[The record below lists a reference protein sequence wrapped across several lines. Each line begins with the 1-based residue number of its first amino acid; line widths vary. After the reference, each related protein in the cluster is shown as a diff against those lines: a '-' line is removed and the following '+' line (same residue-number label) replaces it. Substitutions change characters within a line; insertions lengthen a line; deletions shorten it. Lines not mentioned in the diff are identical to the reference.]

1 MRPPTLTGCDH
12 SGRSTLG
19 QHLWTPPRRLRSVA
33 DCGIVTDPMP
43 RRFYKLDEVAEM
55 LSTSHSQVYAL
66 VRRGDLAAIKLGG
79 RGQYRVEQREID
91 RYVERLYAETKEW
104 IATHPFVESA
114 SPTERTG
121 TVEEVPPADADATP

>member
-1 MRPPTLTGCDH
+1 M
-12 SGRSTLG
+12 
-19 QHLWTPPRRLRSVA
+19 A
-33 DCGIVTDPMP
+33 DCGVVTVHVP

-91 RYVERLYAETKEW
+91 RYVERLYAETREW
-104 IATHPFVESA
+104 IASHPFVESSSPSERE
-114 SPTERTG
+114 SPTDPRYDTS
-121 TVEEVPPADADATP
+121 TPADETPASS